1 MDVHQTEG
9 VAVNNSRITYGQILQ
24 QLRCDNFFYLSIFVF
39 LYIPLTLFITLEL
52 FLSPSTVKNHKF
64 LEHIPLYDLSL
75 I

>member
-24 QLRCDNFFYLSIFVF
+24 QLRCDNFSINQSSFF
-39 LYIPLTLFITLEL
+39 IYSLTLFITLEL

-64 LEHIPLYDLSL
+64 LEHIPLYVLPL